1 MLENQLNQCFM
12 VIFSFF
18 IVRRSGNPGYK
29 AGNVIAIEEA
39 YSCLVLGDKGQG
51 LIVVD
56 LEGNVGR
63 VAIRYDESKGA
74 SIEKNMHK

>member
-1 MLENQLNQCFM
+1 M
-12 VIFSFF
+12 
-18 IVRRSGNPGYK
+18 
-29 AGNVIAIEEA
+29 IAIEEA

>member
-1 MLENQLNQCFM
+1 M
-12 VIFSFF
+12 I
-18 IVRRSGNPGYK
+18 
-29 AGNVIAIEEA
+29 
-39 YSCLVLGDKGQG
+39 LGDKGQG

-74 SIEKNMHK
+74 EIEKKYL